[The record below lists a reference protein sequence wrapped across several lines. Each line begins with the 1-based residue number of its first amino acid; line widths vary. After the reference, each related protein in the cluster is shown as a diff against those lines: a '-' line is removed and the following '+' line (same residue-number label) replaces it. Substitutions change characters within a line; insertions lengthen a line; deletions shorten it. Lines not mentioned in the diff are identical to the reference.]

1 MIFNLFNRNEPV
13 DLTAKHEARATAIRK
28 TVKQVADTKACLDA
42 YIETESCVD
51 MIRFQ
56 GLLDDYVAACVNERE
71 ARSVV

>member
-1 MIFNLFNRNEPV
+1 MIFNLFNHSEPA
-13 DLTAKHEARATAIRK
+13 DLTANHEARATAIRK
-28 TVKQVADTKACLDA
+28 TMQQVTDTKARLDA

-51 MIRFQ
+51 MIKFQ